1 MNILKQLWSN
11 LRASFWF
18 LPSLIVAFSTALAVG
33 LIEVDSSGSQ
43 DWMADWPR
51 LFGAGAAGARGMLA
65 TIAGSMMTVV
75 GVTFSMTLMT
85 LALASSQYT
94 SRILRNFMSD
104 RVTQVVLGIFA
115 GVFTYCLIVLRTVRG
130 GDEGGF
136 VPSLSVAFSVV
147 LAIGG
152 IGTLIFFIHHIASS
166 IQASSIIAS
175 VARETLVAVDRLYPE
190 NLGREATEE
199 EVDPSLPPLPTW
211 NWQAV
216 MAQRNG
222 YLQSVDNE
230 AFLRLAREHK
240 TIVRMER
247 GVGEFIVQGTPL
259 VSLALENPPDEE
271 IIAAL
276 RAAYSIDRFRT
287 VHQDC
292 AFGIRQLVDM
302 ALRALSPGIN
312 DTTTAVM
319 CVDYL
324 TAILA
329 RLASR
334 EIPSSRRYEDRELRV
349 ISIGPTFAGLVAE
362 SFDQIRGS
370 AEGNVAIM
378 LRILGALQTITS
390 LTGSPSRQ
398 RVLREQVEDI
408 AEMAKR
414 TIESPPDRAR
424 FESRLA
430 RVRVAFGTIPTDQQP
445 TNPSE
450 YEELE
455 QFKGFPGDA
464 RRKGQPEA
472 VADEARK
479 SLGEA

>member
-1 MNILKQLWSN
+1 MTKLKHLWSN

-18 LPSLIVAFSTALAVG
+18 LPGLIVAASIALAAG
-33 LIEVDSSGSQ
+33 LIEADSAGSR

-75 GVTFSMTLMT
+75 GVTFSMTLVT

-104 RVTQVVLGIFA
+104 HATQVVLGIFA
-115 GVFTYCLIVLRTVRG
+115 GIFTYCLIVLRTIRG

-136 VPSLSVAFSVV
+136 VPSLAVAFSVV

-152 IGTLIFFIHHIASS
+152 IMTLIFFIHHIATS

-175 VARETLVAVDRLYPE
+175 VAKETLVAMDRLFPE
-190 NLGREATEE
+190 KVGGGPMDNEA
-199 EVDPSLPPLPTW
+199 DPTLLPLPVR
-211 NWQAV
+211 NWQPV
-216 MAQRNG
+216 MASRNG
-222 YLQSVDNE
+222 YLQSVDH
-230 AFLRLAREHK
+230 AALLRLAREHK

-247 GVGEFIVQGTPL
+247 GIGEFVVQNTPL
-259 VSLALENPPDEE
+259 ASLALENPPDQES
-271 IIAAL
+271 IAAL
-276 RAAYSIDRFRT
+276 RAAYSIDRYRT
-287 VHQDC
+287 VQQDC

-324 TAILA
+324 TTILA
-329 RLASR
+329 RLAAR
-334 EIPSSRRYEDRELRV
+334 EIPSSRRYEDGELRL
-349 ISIGPTFAGLVAE
+349 ISVGQAFAGLVAE

-378 LRILGALQTITS
+378 LRMLGALQTIAS
-390 LTGSPSRQ
+390 LTDSPSRR
-398 RVLREQVEDI
+398 RVLREQVERI
-408 AEMAKR
+408 AEVAAR
-414 TIESPPDRAR
+414 TIKSPHDRTQ
-424 FESRLA
+424 FENRLA
-430 RVRVAFGTIPTDQQP
+430 QVRKALETAPRSTHEGPTKP
-445 TNPSE
+445 
-450 YEELE
+450 
-455 QFKGFPGDA
+455 
-464 RRKGQPEA
+464 
-472 VADEARK
+472 
-479 SLGEA
+479 

>member
-1 MNILKQLWSN
+1 MNKLKHLWSN

-18 LPSLIVAFSTALAVG
+18 LPSLIVAFNAVLAVG
-33 LIEVDSSGSQ
+33 LIEVDASGRWA
-43 DWMADWPR
+43 WMDDWPR

-75 GVTFSMTLMT
+75 GVTFSMTLVT

-115 GVFTYCLIVLRTVRG
+115 GVFTYCLIVLRTIRG

-175 VARETLVAVDRLYPE
+175 VAQETLVAVDRIFPE
-190 NLGREATEE
+190 NLGRAPGDDDA
-199 EVDPSLPPLPTW
+199 DPSPLPLPAR

-216 MAQRNG
+216 VARRNG
-222 YLQSVDNE
+222 YLQRVDNE
-230 AFLRLAREHK
+230 ALLRLAREHK

-247 GVGEFIVQGTPL
+247 GIGEFVVENTPL
-259 VSLALENPPDEE
+259 ASLALENPPDEE
-271 IIAAL
+271 IQAAL
-276 RAAYSIDRFRT
+276 RAAYNIDRYRT
-287 VHQDC
+287 VEQDC

-329 RLASR
+329 RLATQG
-334 EIPSSRRYEDRELRV
+334 IPSSHRHEDGELRV
-349 ISIGPTFAGLVAE
+349 IALGPTFASLVAE

-370 AEGNVAIM
+370 ASGNLGIM
-378 LRILGALQTITS
+378 LRMLGALQTIARLTTS
-390 LTGSPSRQ
+390 ER
-398 RVLREQVEDI
+398 RREVLREQMECI
-408 AEMAKR
+408 AEVADR
-414 TIESPPDRAR
+414 TIKSPQERTR
-424 FESRLA
+424 FEDRLA
-430 RVRVAFGTIPTDQQP
+430 RVRYALATQPTDQPPVNQ
-445 TNPSE
+445 
-450 YEELE
+450 
-455 QFKGFPGDA
+455 
-464 RRKGQPEA
+464 
-472 VADEARK
+472 
-479 SLGEA
+479 

>member
-1 MNILKQLWSN
+1 MNKLKHLWSN

-18 LPSLIVAFSTALAVG
+18 VPSLIVAFSTVLALG
-33 LIEVDSSGSQ
+33 MIEVDSSGSR

-75 GVTFSMTLMT
+75 GVTFSMTLVT

-115 GVFTYCLIVLRTVRG
+115 GIFTYCLIVLRTIRG

-175 VARETLVAVDRLYPE
+175 VAKETLVAVDRLFPE
-190 NLGREATEE
+190 KPGRELTDDEA
-199 EVDPSLPPLPTW
+199 DPSLLLLPTR

-216 MAQRNG
+216 MARRNG
-222 YLQSVDNE
+222 YLQSVDN
-230 AFLRLAREHK
+230 AALLRLAQAHK
-240 TIVRMER
+240 TIVRMDR
-247 GVGEFIVQGTPL
+247 GIGEFVVQNTPL
-259 VSLALENPPDEE
+259 ASLALENPPDQE

-324 TAILA
+324 TVILA

-334 EIPSSRRYEDRELRV
+334 EIPSSRRYEAEELRV
-349 ISIGPTFAGLVAE
+349 ISVGQTFASLVAE

-378 LRILGALQTITS
+378 LRMLGALQTIAS
-390 LTGSPSRQ
+390 LTDSPSRR
-398 RVLREQVEDI
+398 RVLREQVEWI
-408 AEMAKR
+408 AELAER
-414 TIESPPDRAR
+414 TIESPPDRTR
-424 FESRLA
+424 FENRLA
-430 RVRVAFGTIPTDQQP
+430 HVREALETAPLSTHEQP
-445 TNPSE
+445 TKP
-450 YEELE
+450 
-455 QFKGFPGDA
+455 
-464 RRKGQPEA
+464 
-472 VADEARK
+472 
-479 SLGEA
+479 